1 MKILIIEDN
10 LLKREKVVDYL
21 QREHEADIVE
31 AASYNSGLVAAELGG
46 YDLMVLD
53 MSMPTFDR
61 SENTQGGRFR
71 SLAGKDIAAKLNKSG
86 RLTPFVVLTGYKDF
100 SFNSQ
105 NLSIEQIHDLLC
117 TFGAPYKGCVLF
129 NSAEILWQEQLTNVI
144 HGLCSKDDNIG
155 IGDVEKC

>member
-1 MKILIIEDN
+1 MRILIIEDN
-10 LLKREKVVDYL
+10 LLKREKIVEFLLSYSGA
-21 QREHEADIVE
+21 EIVE

-61 SENTQGGRFR
+61 SESTQGGRFR
-71 SLAGKDIAAKLNKSG
+71 SLAGKEIATKLNKSG

-105 NLSIEQIHDLLC
+105 NLSIQQIHDLLT
-117 TFGAPYKGCVLF
+117 TFGEPYKGCVLF
-129 NSAEILWQEQLTNVI
+129 NSAEILWQEQLSNIIDALTASS
-144 HGLCSKDDNIG
+144 GSKLTG
-155 IGDVEKC
+155 ESE